1 MKTRDDYTPKA
12 LREVWAWKDSVYRD
26 TAGKEFSEVR
36 SYFADG
42 MKEAAQIPGASIVTN
57 ADGSYS
63 FKR

>member
-1 MKTRDDYTPKA
+1 MKTKDDYTPKA
-12 LREVWAWKDSVYRD
+12 LRAVYAWKDSVYRN

-42 MKEAAQIPGASIVTN
+42 MKAAAQILSTSIVTN